1 MAFHAHG
8 ILPIYCILYIIPTPN
23 RLKLMFFVRDKI
35 IQNKLEVQYI
45 PTSELV
51 VDIMNKILCRTQF
64 NHLYSKPNLTKFT

>member
-1 MAFHAHG
+1 MHMAF
-8 ILPIYCILYIIPTPN
+8 YLYTVSSIIPTPN

-35 IQNKLEVQYI
+35 IQNKLEVKYI